1 MRRLLLRISAWKCL
15 KTIRHLSYIFVESCT
30 LIIQNVSNNRLCD
43 VIQGN
48 GAFHLVA
55 RLYNVR
61 GKSLTMGEEVG
72 EHNMNQIYNITSSA
86 NISVSVTSDRFSQV
100 MVVDNNSHDLT
111 LFKSFVLIK
120 KLHSARLISQES
132 TAILA
137 APWCCNQTQQGFY
150 LCFYEIPRAE
160 CTFLYKM
167 SWQSN
172 QQLSGSQ
179 TCLYLTTKFC
189 FVFGFSF

>member
-1 MRRLLLRISAWKCL
+1 M
-15 KTIRHLSYIFVESCT
+15 SYIFVESCT

-137 APWCCNQTQQGFY
+137 AP
-150 LCFYEIPRAE
+150 
-160 CTFLYKM
+160 
-167 SWQSN
+167 
-172 QQLSGSQ
+172 
-179 TCLYLTTKFC
+179 
-189 FVFGFSF
+189 